1 MRTRSTSLQNF
12 LISATIGYKD
22 TKKQGAV
29 KLSSRT
35 ARSDLEYCIQVLFK
49 SPSAFEEEIRDER
62 VRKVR
67 RYFDLRKTKKKI
79 DDIALEISAMVKE
92 DVRDVFIRRG
102 FNLREVKSPDYTVVE
117 HKGETVGCI
126 YDEEVYIVENYP
138 SLNPGQWNGYA
149 DTPKSILTFTSP
161 IKMLEEA
168 IDFLLDSPS
177 RMDRE
182 AREERVENVRKY
194 FQDRGATEFAKSLHD
209 ADRRSV

>member
-1 MRTRSTSLQNF
+1 MVR
-12 LISATIGYKD
+12 
-22 TKKQGAV
+22 
-29 KLSSRT
+29 
-35 ARSDLEYCIQVLFK
+35 
-49 SPSAFEEEIRDER
+49 EE
-62 VRKVR
+62 
-67 RYFDLRKTKKKI
+67 
-79 DDIALEISAMVKE
+79 
-92 DVRDVFIRRG
+92 VRDLFIRRG

-126 YDEEVYIVENYP
+126 YDDSVYIVQNYP
-138 SLNPGQWNGYA
+138 SLNPGQSQAYA
-149 DTPKSILTFTSP
+149 DTPKTTIQFISAMG
-161 IKMLEEA
+161 KLEEA